1 LSAVGRNEVGSPGI
15 PGVVETT
22 FDASLVPALLL
33 ALTLNEYVVAL
44 VRPVTVALVD
54 VETPS
59 LNVDQVEPEFEENS
73 IR

>member
-1 LSAVGRNEVGSPGI
+1 M